1 MKILIVNKFLFPK
14 GGSETYIIKL
24 GEELVKQGHDVQY
37 FGMDSP
43 KRCLENNCNSYV
55 SYIDFH
61 KGSILNKLFYLF
73 KTIYSVE
80 ARNKIRKVLD
90 DFKPDVVHLNNFTYQ
105 LTPSIIL
112 EIVKWRKLNKRNCK
126 ILFTAH
132 DSNLVCPNH
141 MLYIPHKHQR
151 CRKCLGGK
159 FYNCA
164 LNKCIHG
171 SLLKSI
177 LGSIEGY
184 FWNIKKSYKYIDTI
198 ICCSN
203 FMKQIYDTNNL
214 FKNKTVVLHNFID
227 YNNIDPTTI
236 KKQDFVLYFG
246 RYSQEKGISTLVDVC
261 KSLPNIKFFF
271 AGEGPLETE
280 INKCKNITNVGFKM
294 GDDLIK
300 LIQQAKFSVYPSEW
314 YENCPFSV
322 MESVV
327 NGTPVIASNIGGIP
341 ELLKDKFN
349 SELFDAENKDQLKQK
364 IQNLYGQQDLLQSY
378 ILNAQKTE
386 YLSIANYV
394 FNLVKLYSKA
404 LYKYVS

>member
-24 GEELVKQGHDVQY
+24 GEELVKQGHEVQY

-43 KRCLENNCNSYV
+43 NRCLGNNCNSYV
-55 SYIDFH
+55 SYIDFY
-61 KGSILNKLFYLF
+61 KGSFLNKVSYLF

-80 ARNKIRKVLD
+80 ARKKIRKILD

-112 EIVKWRKLNKRNCK
+112 EIVNWRKLNKRNCK
-126 ILFTAH
+126 VIFTAH

-141 MLYIPHKHQR
+141 MLYIPNNHQR
-151 CRKCLGGK
+151 CKKCLGGK

-184 FWNIKKSYKYIDTI
+184 FWKIKKSYKYIDTI

-203 FMKQIYDTNNL
+203 FMKQIYDKNKL

-227 YNNIDPTTI
+227 NNNNEFSVN
-236 KKQDFVLYFG
+236 KKDDYVLYFG
-246 RYSQEKGISTLVDVC
+246 RYSQEKGIITLLEVC
-261 KSLPNIKFFF
+261 KSLPNIRFVF
-271 AGEGPLETE
+271 AGAGPLEDE
-280 INKCKNITNVGFKM
+280 IKKCKNITNVGFQTGEALVK
-294 GDDLIK
+294 I
-300 LIQQAKFSVYPSEW
+300 IQQAKFSVYPSEW
-314 YENCPFSV
+314 YENCPFTI
-322 MESVV
+322 MESIA

-341 ELLKDKFN
+341 ELVQDKFN
-349 SELFDAENKDQLKQK
+349 GELFAVENIEQLRNQ
-364 IQNLYGQQDLLQSY
+364 
-378 ILNAQKTE
+378 IL
-386 YLSIANYV
+386 
-394 FNLVKLYSKA
+394 KLYSQADLLNEYINNSRKNCYLSVNQYSKKIIQ
-404 LYKYVS
+404 LYCE

>member
-24 GEELVKQGHDVQY
+24 GEELVKQGHEVQY

-43 KRCLENNCNSYV
+43 KRCLGNNCNSYV

-61 KGSILNKLFYLF
+61 KGSFLNKFSFLF

-80 ARNKIRKVLD
+80 ARKKIRKVLD

-126 ILFTAH
+126 IIFTAH

-141 MLYIPHKHQR
+141 MLYNPNKHQR
-151 CRKCLGGK
+151 CKKCLGGK

-171 SLLKSI
+171 SILKSI
-177 LGSIEGY
+177 LGTIEGY
-184 FWNIKKSYKYIDTI
+184 FWNIKNSYKYIDTI

-203 FMKQIYDTNNL
+203 FMKQIYDKNKL
-214 FKNKTVVLHNFID
+214 FKNKIVVLHNFID
-227 YNNIDPTTI
+227 YNSNVFSEN
-236 KKQDFVLYFG
+236 KKDDYVLYFG
-246 RYSQEKGISTLVDVC
+246 RYSQEKGINTLLEVC
-261 KSLPNIKFFF
+261 KTLPNIRFVF
-271 AGEGPLETE
+271 AGEGPLEKQ
-280 INKCKNITNVGFKM
+280 IHNCKNITDVGFQTGQSLVK
-294 GDDLIK
+294 LIK
-300 LIQQAKFSVYPSEW
+300 QAKFSVYPSEW
-314 YENCPFSV
+314 YENCPFTV
-322 MESVV
+322 MESIA

-341 ELLKDKFN
+341 ELLKDKYN
-349 SELFDAENKDQLKQK
+349 GELFEAENKEQLRQK
-364 IQNLYGQQDLLQSY
+364 IVKFYTHDDLLNQY
-378 ILNAQKTE
+378 VENTKTID
-386 YLSIANYV
+386 YLSV
-394 FNLVKLYSKA
+394 DLYSKKLIE
-404 LYKYVS
+404 LYAEQ

>member
-43 KRCLENNCNSYV
+43 NRCLGNNCNSYV

-61 KGSILNKLFYLF
+61 KSSLLNKVSYLF

-80 ARNKIRKVLD
+80 ARKKIRIVLD
-90 DFKPDVVHLNNFTYQ
+90 DFKPDIVHLNNFTYQ

-126 ILFTAH
+126 IIFTAH

-141 MLYIPHKHQR
+141 MLYNPNKHQR
-151 CRKCLGGK
+151 CKKCLGGK
-159 FYNCA
+159 FYNCT

-171 SLLKSI
+171 SILKSI
-177 LGSIEGY
+177 LGSLEGY
-184 FWNIKKSYKYIDTI
+184 FWNTKKSYKYIDTI

-203 FMKQIYDTNNL
+203 FIKQIYDSNNL
-214 FKNKTVVLHNFID
+214 FKKKTVVLHNFID
-227 YNNIDPTTI
+227 YNNNDFSVN
-236 KKQDFVLYFG
+236 KKDDYVLYFG
-246 RYSQEKGISTLVDVC
+246 RYSQEKGISTLLEVC
-261 KSLPNIKFFF
+261 KSLPNIRFVF
-271 AGEGPLETE
+271 AGEGPLEKQ
-280 INKCKNITNVGFKM
+280 IHNCKNITDVGFQT
-294 GDDLIK
+294 GDALVK

-314 YENCPFSV
+314 YENCPFTV
-322 MESVV
+322 MESIA

-341 ELLKDKFN
+341 ELVQDKFN
-349 SELFDAENKDQLKQK
+349 GELFEVDNIEQLRNQ
-364 IQNLYGQQDLLQSY
+364 
-378 ILNAQKTE
+378 IL
-386 YLSIANYV
+386 
-394 FNLVKLYSKA
+394 KLYSQTDLLNEYINNSRKNCYLSVNQYSKKIIQ
-404 LYKYVS
+404 LYCE

>member
-24 GEELVKQGHDVQY
+24 GEELVKQGHEVQY

-43 KRCLENNCNSYV
+43 NRCLGNNCNSYV
-55 SYIDFH
+55 SYVDFH
-61 KGSILNKLFYLF
+61 KGSFLNKFSFLF

-80 ARNKIRKVLD
+80 ARKKIRKVLD
-90 DFKPDVVHLNNFTYQ
+90 DFKPDVVHLNNFSYQ

-126 ILFTAH
+126 IIFTAH

-141 MLYIPHKHQR
+141 MLYIPNKHQR
-151 CRKCLGGK
+151 CKKCLGGK

-171 SLLKSI
+171 SILKSI
-177 LGSIEGY
+177 LGAIEGY

-214 FKNKTVVLHNFID
+214 FKNKTIALHNFID
-227 YNNIDPTTI
+227 YNNIDPTAI
-236 KKQDFVLYFG
+236 KKQDYVLYFG
-246 RYSQEKGISTLVDVC
+246 RYSQEKGINTLIEVC
-261 KSLPNIKFFF
+261 KTLPNIRFVF
-271 AGEGPLETE
+271 AGEGPLEKQ
-280 INKCKNITNVGFKM
+280 IHNCKNITNAGFQTGEK
-294 GDDLIK
+294 LVK
-300 LIQQAKFSVYPSEW
+300 LIQQAKFSLYPSEW
-314 YENCPFSV
+314 YENCPFTI
-322 MESVV
+322 MESIA

-341 ELLKDKFN
+341 ELVQDKFN
-349 SELFDAENKDQLKQK
+349 GELFQVENKEQLRQLILKFYS
-364 IQNLYGQQDLLQSY
+364 QNDM
-378 ILNAQKTE
+378 LNQYAKNTQE
-386 YLSIANYV
+386 ICFLS
-394 FNLVKLYSKA
+394 LE
-404 LYKYVS
+404 KYVNKLVYIYSEELKV

>member
-24 GEELVKQGHDVQY
+24 GEELVKQGHEVQY

-43 KRCLENNCNSYV
+43 NRCLGNNCNSYV

-61 KGSILNKLFYLF
+61 KGSFLNKFFYLF

-80 ARNKIRKVLD
+80 ARKKIRIVLD

-126 ILFTAH
+126 IIFTAH

-141 MLYIPHKHQR
+141 MLYIPNKHQR
-151 CRKCLGGK
+151 CKKCLGGK

-171 SLLKSI
+171 SILKSI
-177 LGSIEGY
+177 LGAIEGY

-214 FKNKTVVLHNFID
+214 FKNKTIALHNFID
-227 YNNIDPTTI
+227 YNNIDPTVI
-236 KKQDFVLYFG
+236 KKQDYVLYFG
-246 RYSQEKGISTLVDVC
+246 RYSQEKGISTLLEVC
-261 KSLPNIKFFF
+261 KSLPSIRFVF
-271 AGEGPLETE
+271 AGSGPLETQ
-280 INKCKNITNVGFKM
+280 INNCKNITNAGFQTGEK
-294 GDDLIK
+294 LVK
-300 LIQQAKFSVYPSEW
+300 LIQQAKFSLYPSEW
-314 YENCPFSV
+314 YENCPFTI
-322 MESVV
+322 MESIA

-341 ELLKDKFN
+341 ELVQDKFN
-349 SELFDAENKDQLKQK
+349 GELFQVENKDQLRQLILKFYSQNDMLSQYAKNTQK
-364 IQNLYGQQDLLQSY
+364 IVF
-378 ILNAQKTE
+378 
-386 YLSIANYV
+386 LSADQYV
-394 FNLVKLYSKA
+394 NRLIKQYCK
-404 LYKYVS
+404 

>member
-24 GEELVKQGHDVQY
+24 GEELVNQGHEVQY

-43 KRCLENNCNSYV
+43 KRCLGNNCNSYV

-61 KGSILNKLFYLF
+61 KASILNKVSYLF

-80 ARNKIRKVLD
+80 ARKKIRKVLD

-112 EIVKWRKLNKRNCK
+112 EIVKWRKLKKRNCK
-126 ILFTAH
+126 IIFTAH

-141 MLYIPHKHQR
+141 MLYIPNKYQR
-151 CRKCLGGK
+151 CKKCLGGK

-171 SLLKSI
+171 SILKSI
-177 LGSIEGY
+177 LGAIEGY

-214 FKNKTVVLHNFID
+214 FKNKTIVLHNFID
-227 YNNIDPTTI
+227 YNNIDPTAI
-236 KKQDFVLYFG
+236 KKQDYVLYFG
-246 RYSQEKGISTLVDVC
+246 RYSQEKGISTLLEVC
-261 KSLPNIKFFF
+261 KSLPSIRFVF
-271 AGEGPLETE
+271 AGSGPLETQ
-280 INKCKNITNVGFKM
+280 INNCKNITNAGFQTGEK
-294 GDDLIK
+294 LVK
-300 LIQQAKFSVYPSEW
+300 LIQQAKFSLYPSEW
-314 YENCPFSV
+314 YENCPFTI
-322 MESVV
+322 MESIA

-341 ELLKDKFN
+341 ELVQDKFN
-349 SELFDAENKDQLKQK
+349 GELFQVENKDQLRQLILKFYSQNDMLSQYAKNTQK
-364 IQNLYGQQDLLQSY
+364 IVF
-378 ILNAQKTE
+378 
-386 YLSIANYV
+386 LSADQYV
-394 FNLVKLYSKA
+394 NRLIKQYCK
-404 LYKYVS
+404 

>member
-24 GEELVKQGHDVQY
+24 GEELVNQGHEVQY

-43 KRCLENNCNSYV
+43 KRCLGNNCNSYV

-61 KGSILNKLFYLF
+61 KASILNKVSYLF

-80 ARNKIRKVLD
+80 ARKKIRKVLD
-90 DFKPDVVHLNNFTYQ
+90 DFKPDVVHLNNFSYQ

-126 ILFTAH
+126 IIFTAH

-141 MLYIPHKHQR
+141 MLYIPNKHQR
-151 CRKCLGGK
+151 CKKCLGEK

-171 SLLKSI
+171 SILKSI
-177 LGSIEGY
+177 LGAIEGY

-214 FKNKTVVLHNFID
+214 FKNKTIALHNFID
-227 YNNIDPTTI
+227 YNNIDPTVI
-236 KKQDFVLYFG
+236 KKQDYVLYFG
-246 RYSQEKGISTLVDVC
+246 RYSQEKGISTLLEVC
-261 KSLPNIKFFF
+261 KSLPSIRFVF
-271 AGEGPLETE
+271 AGSGPLETQ
-280 INKCKNITNVGFKM
+280 INNCKNITNAGFQTGEK
-294 GDDLIK
+294 LVK
-300 LIQQAKFSVYPSEW
+300 LIQQAKFSLYPSEC
-314 YENCPFSV
+314 YENCPFTI
-322 MESVV
+322 MESIA

-341 ELLKDKFN
+341 ELVQDKFN
-349 SELFDAENKDQLKQK
+349 GELFQVENKDQLRQLILKFYSQNDMLSQYAKNTQK
-364 IQNLYGQQDLLQSY
+364 IVF
-378 ILNAQKTE
+378 
-386 YLSIANYV
+386 LSADQYV
-394 FNLVKLYSKA
+394 NRLIKQYCK
-404 LYKYVS
+404 

>member
-24 GEELVKQGHDVQY
+24 GEELVKQGHEVQY

-43 KRCLENNCNSYV
+43 NRCLGNNCNSYV

-61 KGSILNKLFYLF
+61 KGSFLNKFFYLF

-80 ARNKIRKVLD
+80 ARKKIRIVLD

-112 EIVKWRKLNKRNCK
+112 EIVKWRKLNKHNCK

-141 MLYIPHKHQR
+141 MLYIPNKHQR
-151 CRKCLGGK
+151 CKKCLGGK

-214 FKNKTVVLHNFID
+214 FKNKTIVIHNFID
-227 YNNIDPTTI
+227 YNNIDPTAI
-236 KKQDFVLYFG
+236 KKQDYVLYFG
-246 RYSQEKGISTLVDVC
+246 RYSQEKGINTLLEVC
-261 KSLPNIKFFF
+261 KSLPSIRFIF
-271 AGEGPLETE
+271 AGTGPLGNE
-280 INKCKNITNVGFKM
+280 IKNCKNITNVGFQT
-294 GDDLIK
+294 GEALVK

-314 YENCPFSV
+314 YENCPFTV
-322 MESVV
+322 MESIA

-341 ELLKDKFN
+341 ELVQDKFN
-349 SELFDAENKDQLKQK
+349 GELFEVDNIEQLRNQILKFYSQT
-364 IQNLYGQQDLLQSY
+364 DLLNEY
-378 ILNAQKTE
+378 INNSRKNC
-386 YLSIANYV
+386 YLSVNQ
-394 FNLVKLYSKA
+394 YSKKIIQ
-404 LYKYVS
+404 LYCE